1 MMPGPTLPFVI
12 PTFPLVIPANAG
24 IHGHDVAE
32 AITQPLTAPQPWI
45 PAFAGM
51 TKVSEPRRPV
61 FSASPRLRVN
71 QILFASSRRRAN
83 QTSEGRK
90 ARHV

>member
-24 IHGHDVAE
+24 IHGHDVAK
-32 AITQPLTAPQPWI
+32 AITQPLTAPHPWI
-45 PAFAGM
+45 PAFAGR
-51 TKVSEPRRPV
+51 TKVSEPQRPV

-71 QILFASSRRRAN
+71 QTLFASSRLRAN
-83 QTSEGRK
+83 RDSEGRK
-90 ARHV
+90 AIHV

>member
-24 IHGHDVAE
+24 IRGHDVAE

-61 FSASPRLRVN
+61 FSASPRLRAK
-71 QILFASSRRRAN
+71 QTLASSRRRAN
-83 QTSEGRK
+83 QNSEGRK
-90 ARHV
+90 ATHV